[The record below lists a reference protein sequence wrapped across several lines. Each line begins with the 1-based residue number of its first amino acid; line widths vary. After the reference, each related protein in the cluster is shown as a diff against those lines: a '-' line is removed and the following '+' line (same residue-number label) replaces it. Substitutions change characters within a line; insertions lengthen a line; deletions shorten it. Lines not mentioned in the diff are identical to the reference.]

1 MFTDYEEVHNYY
13 LDENDGFY
21 RIDAWEK
28 GKDEG
33 QVVAYVHAKTGD
45 AVISEPLAHLSGMVK
60 EAIESLQKEIR
71 KTKAEEVSDG
81 YACVHLA
88 VDGRYDVFVPMD
100 SVEKMKESA
109 MQKWYEADFGDLHE
123 ADMKIVYIQDP
134 EGNYVYEI

>member
-21 RIDAWEK
+21 RIDAWEI
-28 GKDEG
+28 GKEEG

-45 AVISEPLAHLSGMVK
+45 AVISEPLAHLSKKVK
-60 EAIESLQKEIR
+60 ESIKLLQEEIR
-71 KTKAEEVSDG
+71 AAKNETIPDN

-100 SVEKMKESA
+100 SVEKMKDSA
-109 MQKWYEADFGDLHE
+109 VQKWYDADFGDLHE

-134 EGNYVYEI
+134 EGNYVYEA